1 MSPME
6 SREEMLRMQQDAVRR
21 VREMQERARRTLEKG
36 QEHVVGPG
44 PAPPSQ
50 REESHSPGPPEN
62 GRRGP
67 TRYSIPQP
75 LKHAQQHHAPKE
87 KPHPRPFPQSSSRRG
102 GTPAHQNGVTPLDIG
117 GILKGLGMDGDRLL
131 LLGMVFLLMSE
142 GADRML
148 ILAVVYTML

>member
-21 VREMQERARRTLEKG
+21 VREMQARARRTLEKS
-36 QEHVVGPG
+36 QEHAVG
-44 PAPPSQ
+44 PAPPPQ
-50 REESHSPGPPEN
+50 REEAHSPGPPEN
-62 GRRGP
+62 GRRHP

-87 KPHPRPFPQSSSRRG
+87 KPHPRPFPQSSLCQG
-102 GTPAHQNGVTPLDIG
+102 GTPPRQNGVTPLDITG
-117 GILKGLGMDGDRLL
+117 VLKSLGMDADRLL
-131 LLGMVFLLMSE
+131 LLGLILLLMSE

>member
-21 VREMQERARRTLEKG
+21 VREMQARARRTLEKS
-36 QEHVVGPG
+36 QEHAGS
-44 PAPPSQ
+44 PAPPPQ
-50 REESHSPGPPEN
+50 REEARSPEPPEN
-62 GRRGP
+62 GRKSP

-87 KPHPRPFPQSSSRRG
+87 KPHPRPFPQSGFCQG
-102 GTPAHQNGVTPLDIG
+102 GTPSRQNGVTPLDIG

-131 LLGMVFLLMSE
+131 LLGMILLLMSE

>member
-75 LKHAQQHHAPKE
+75 LKHAQQHHAP
-87 KPHPRPFPQSSSRRG
+87 
-102 GTPAHQNGVTPLDIG
+102 T
-117 GILKGLGMDGDRLL
+117 
-131 LLGMVFLLMSE
+131 
-142 GADRML
+142 
-148 ILAVVYTML
+148 

>member
-21 VREMQERARRTLEKG
+21 VREMQARARRTLEKG
-36 QEHVVGPG
+36 QEHAGG
-44 PAPPSQ
+44 PAPPPQ
-50 REESHSPGPPEN
+50 RGEAHSPGPPEN
-62 GRRGP
+62 GRRNA

-87 KPHPRPFPQSSSRRG
+87 KPHPRPFPQRGSSRG
-102 GTPAHQNGVTPLDIG
+102 GIPVHPNGVTPLNIE
-117 GILKGLGMDGDRLL
+117 GILKGLGMDADRLL
-131 LLGMVFLLMSE
+131 LLGMVLLLMSE

>member
-21 VREMQERARRTLEKG
+21 VREMQARARRTLEKS
-36 QEHVVGPG
+36 QEHAVG
-44 PAPPSQ
+44 PAPPPQ
-50 REESHSPGPPEN
+50 REEAHSPGPPEN
-62 GRRGP
+62 GRRHP

-87 KPHPRPFPQSSSRRG
+87 KPPR
-102 GTPAHQNGVTPLDIG
+102 QNGVTPLDITG
-117 GILKGLGMDGDRLL
+117 VLKSLGMDADRLL
-131 LLGMVFLLMSE
+131 LLGLILLLMSE